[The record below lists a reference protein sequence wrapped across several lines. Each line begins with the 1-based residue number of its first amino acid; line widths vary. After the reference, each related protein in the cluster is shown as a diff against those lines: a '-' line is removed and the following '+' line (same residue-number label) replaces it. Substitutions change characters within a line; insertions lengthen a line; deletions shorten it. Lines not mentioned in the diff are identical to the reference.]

1 MLRVLEELGREAELN
16 IARRWPATGR
26 YPNPASPRHAVRG
39 ARPRDRGPAL
49 RSPRAGI
56 EELRS
61 SFESIYRQ
69 TFGLCFEGRPI
80 EIVNW
85 KAEAVGPSP
94 AAEGAYRVLVQQRP
108 GGCEGERLAWEPDL
122 SGFAPYRVFDRSLF
136 KAGDSI
142 EGPALIEENE
152 FDLRRRP

>member
-1 MLRVLEELGREAELN
+1 MRYEGQGHEIEVPLSNLRALG
-16 IARRWPATGR
+16 
-26 YPNPASPRHAVRG
+26 V
-39 ARPRDRGPAL
+39 
-49 RSPRAGI
+49 

-108 GGCEGERLAWEPDL
+108 GGCEGERLAWDPDL
-122 SGFAPYRVFDRSLF
+122 SGFAPYRVLDRSLF

-142 EGPALIEENE
+142 EGPALIEEHESTCVVGRKDHVSVDEHLNLVIDVGE
-152 FDLRRRP
+152 NA